1 MKLVP
6 STFSMDPALTRTAAI
21 KARVVHTEMIGNT
34 LGTIWINRLIAITE
48 TR

>member
-1 MKLVP
+1 
-6 STFSMDPALTRTAAI
+6 MDPALTRTAAI

-48 TR
+48 TC